1 MTTPDFFRA
10 RLDGMIDLNH
20 PLAILR
26 NRLPWLGIETV
37 LSVYFGQKDR
47 AGKLVP
53 SDDLLGCSLQVAGG
67 GASKSG
73 RPRLSIRLM
82 AALILLK
89 HTYNESD
96 ESVVERWAQDVYF
109 QYFSGLE
116 YFEAKKPCDPTQI
129 GRFRTAIGE
138 AGLAEILARTVN
150 TAVALQAIT
159 PKELETI
166 IVDSTVQE
174 KAIAHPTDSRLL
186 EMARIK
192 LALIAKRAGIVLK
205 QSFQKEGKTLRFR
218 AGGYA
223 HAKQFKQLKKVI
235 RRQRTIVGILIR
247 EIQRKMASVSE
258 QMKLTLTM
266 WLERAQRLVD
276 QQRTDKNK
284 LYALHALEVECIGKG
299 KARKPY
305 EFGVKVSLA
314 TTHKKG
320 LIVGATSCPNNP
332 YDGHTLADQIWQT
345 NVILMDQNTTVKAVY
360 VDLGYRGVDKSLEEV
375 SVIHRGKTKALTPQ
389 QRRGLK
395 RRQAIEP
402 IIGHVKQDH
411 GMQRCWLK
419 GQMGDALHAISC
431 ALGFNIRWLMR
442 AIVRLG
448 CRPFFALIFLLRMIW
463 KNTKNQ
469 SENRLELAY

>member
-1 MTTPDFFRA
+1 MATPDFFRA

-26 NRLPWLGIETV
+26 NRLPWSEIETV
-37 LSVYFGQKDR
+37 ISAYFVRKDR
-47 AGKLVP
+47 TGKLIP
-53 SDDLLGCSLQVAGG
+53 SDDLFGSSLQIAG
-67 GASKSG
+67 GASTRSG

-82 AALILLK
+82 VSLILLK

-109 QYFSGLE
+109 QYFSGLD

-150 TAVALQAIT
+150 TAVALKAIT

-166 IVDSTVQE
+166 IIDSTVQE

-186 EMARIK
+186 EVARIK
-192 LALIAKRAGIVLK
+192 LVLCAKRAGIDLK

-223 HAKQFKQLKKVI
+223 HAKQFKRLRKVV
-235 RRQRTIVGILIR
+235 RRQRTIVGIVIR
-247 EIQRKMASVSE
+247 EIQRKMSAVSAE
-258 QMKLTLTM
+258 MQVTLTL
-266 WLERAQRLVD
+266 WLARAQRLVD
-276 QQRTDKNK
+276 QQPKDKNK
-284 LYALHALEVECIGKG
+284 LYALHAPEVECIGKG
-299 KARKPY
+299 KAKKPY
-305 EFGVKVSLA
+305 EFGVKISLA
-314 TTHKKG
+314 TTHKKA
-320 LIVGATSCPNNP
+320 LIVGVKSFPNNP
-332 YDGHTLADQIWQT
+332 YDGHTLAEQIEQT
-345 NVILMDQNTTVKAVY
+345 NILLMDQHVTVKTAY
-360 VDLGYRGVDKSLEEV
+360 VDLGYRGVDASLDEV
-375 SVIHRGKTKALTPQ
+375 NVIHRGKIKSLTKQ
-389 QRRGLK
+389 QRKGLK

-419 GQMGDALHAISC
+419 GQLGDALHAISC
-431 ALGFNIRWLMR
+431 ALGFNIRWLLR
-442 AIVRLG
+442 AIIRLG
-448 CRPFFALIFLLRMIW
+448 CKPFFALIFLYAFIATQRKHRDKDRW
-463 KNTKNQ
+463 
-469 SENRLELAY
+469 AFA

>member
-20 PLAILR
+20 SLAILR
-26 NRLPWLGIETV
+26 NRLPWTEIETV
-37 LSVYFGQKDR
+37 LSGYFVRKDR
-47 AGKLVP
+47 TGKRIP
-53 SDDLLGCSLQVAGG
+53 CDDLFGSSLQIAGG
-67 GASKSG
+67 ANTQSG

-82 AALILLK
+82 VSLLLLK

-109 QYFSGLE
+109 QYFSGLD

-138 AGLAEILARTVN
+138 AGLAELLARTVN
-150 TAVALQAIT
+150 TAVALKAIE
-159 PKELETI
+159 PNELETI

-186 EMARIK
+186 EVARIK
-192 LALIAKRAGIVLK
+192 LVVCAKRAGIALK

-223 HAKQFKQLKKVI
+223 HAKQFKRLRKVV

-247 EIQRKMASVSE
+247 EIQRKMLPVSAE
-258 QMKLTLTM
+258 MQATLTL
-266 WLERAQRLVD
+266 WLERAQRIVN
-276 QQRTDKNK
+276 QQPKDKQK
-284 LYALHALEVECIGKG
+284 LYALHAPEVECIGKG
-299 KARKPY
+299 KAKKPY

-320 LIVGATSCPNNP
+320 LIVGAKSFPTNP
-332 YDGHTLADQIWQT
+332 YDGHTLAEQIEQT
-345 NVILMDQNTTVKAVY
+345 NIVLMDQNVAVKTAY
-360 VDLGYRGVDKSLEEV
+360 VDLGYRGSDASVDEV
-375 SVIHRGKTKALTPQ
+375 NVIHRGKIKSLTTQ
-389 QRRGLK
+389 QRRNLK

-419 GQMGDALHAISC
+419 GQAGDALHAISC
-431 ALGFNIRWLMR
+431 ALGFNIRWLLR

-448 CRPFFALIFLLRMIW
+448 CAPFFVLIFLCTFI
-463 KNTKNQ
+463 
-469 SENRLELAY
+469 EANRQTQPKVHPMLA

>member
-10 RLDGMIDLNH
+10 RLDGMIDLHH

-26 NRLPWLGIETV
+26 NRLPWSEIEAVLGA
-37 LSVYFGQKDR
+37 YFVRKDR
-47 AGKLVP
+47 TGRLIS
-53 SDDLLGCSLQVAGG
+53 SDDLFGSSLQIAGG
-67 GASKSG
+67 ATTQSG

-82 AALILLK
+82 ASLILLK

-109 QYFSGLE
+109 QYFSGLD

-150 TAVALQAIT
+150 TAVAIKAIT
-159 PKELETI
+159 PTELETI

-186 EMARIK
+186 EVARIK
-192 LALIAKRAGIVLK
+192 LVLCAKRADIDLK
-205 QSFQKEGKTLRFR
+205 QTFQKEGKTLRFR

-223 HAKQFKQLKKVI
+223 HAKQFKRLQKVV

-247 EIQRKMASVSE
+247 EIQRKMALVSVE
-258 QMKLTLTM
+258 LQQMLTM
-266 WLERAQRLVD
+266 WLDRAQRLVD
-276 QQRTDKNK
+276 QQRKDKNK
-284 LYALHALEVECIGKG
+284 LYALHAPEVECIGKG

-314 TTHKKG
+314 TAHKKG
-320 LIVGATSCPNNP
+320 LILGAKSFPNNP
-332 YDGHTLADQIWQT
+332 YDGHTLADQIEQT
-345 NVILMDQNTTVKAVY
+345 NILLIDQNVSVKTAY
-360 VDLGYRGVDKSLEEV
+360 VDLGYRGVDESLKDV
-375 SVIHRGKTKALTPQ
+375 TIIHRGKTKTLTKQ
-389 QRRGLK
+389 QRAALK

-411 GMQRCWLK
+411 GLQRC
-419 GQMGDALHAISC
+419 
-431 ALGFNIRWLMR
+431 
-442 AIVRLG
+442 
-448 CRPFFALIFLLRMIW
+448 
-463 KNTKNQ
+463 
-469 SENRLELAY
+469 

>member
-10 RLDGMIDLNH
+10 RLDGMIDLHH

-26 NRLPWLGIETV
+26 NRLPWSEIEAVLGAYFVRKGRTGRI
-37 LSVYFGQKDR
+37 LS
-47 AGKLVP
+47 
-53 SDDLLGCSLQVAGG
+53 SDDLFGSSLQIVG
-67 GASKSG
+67 GATTQSG

-82 AALILLK
+82 ASLILLK

-96 ESVVERWAQDVYF
+96 ESVVERWGQDVYF
-109 QYFSGLE
+109 QYFSGLD

-150 TAVALQAIT
+150 TAVAIKAIT
-159 PKELETI
+159 PTELETI

-186 EMARIK
+186 EVARIK
-192 LALIAKRAGIVLK
+192 LVLCAKRAGIHLK
-205 QSFQKEGKTLRFR
+205 QTFQKEGKTLRFR

-223 HAKQFKQLKKVI
+223 HAKQFKRLQKVV
-235 RRQRTIVGILIR
+235 RRQRTIVGKLIR
-247 EIQRKMASVSE
+247 EIQRKMALISVES
-258 QMKLTLTM
+258 QQTLTK

-276 QQRTDKNK
+276 QRRNDKDK
-284 LYALHALEVECIGKG
+284 LYALHAPEVECIGKG
-299 KARKPY
+299 KAKKPY

-314 TTHKKG
+314 TAHKQG
-320 LIVGATSCPNNP
+320 LIVGAKSFPNNP
-332 YDGHTLADQIWQT
+332 YDGHTLAEQIEQT
-345 NVILMDQNTTVKAVY
+345 NILLMDQNVSVKTAY
-360 VDLGYRGVDKSLEEV
+360 VDLGYRGVDESLKD
-375 SVIHRGKTKALTPQ
+375 ITILHRGKTKTLTKQ
-389 QRRGLK
+389 QRAALK

-442 AIVRLG
+442 AIMRLG
-448 CRPFFALIFLLRMIW
+448 CTPFFAIIFLCGFIVTQSKKRHISHCVPIW
-463 KNTKNQ
+463 
-469 SENRLELAY
+469 